1 MEKKDK
7 ILVPWDFT
15 PVAENALKHAI
26 NIANS
31 VNNEIVLL
39 HIVKKEKD
47 IPSIL
52 EDLNKI
58 AELESKSTGIIINA
72 LVRDGNI
79 FTTIGEVAD
88 EIGVMLVVMG
98 THGIKG
104 MQKLTGS
111 WALKVIANSRVPF
124 MVVQSAPINSGIH
137 NIVVPIDHSVES
149 KQKLKYIEFLSHYFN
164 LKVNLYTYEY
174 SDIKLITKTKA
185 NITFAKKYL
194 KEKNIDFE
202 VRISSNKGPL
212 WKQTIEFAEE
222 INADMILI
230 MTTREITATDFV
242 FGANEQQVIANN
254 SKIPVMAIN
263 PKSFGIGGGITF

>member
-26 NIANS
+26 NMANS

-39 HIVKKEKD
+39 HIVKKEKE
-47 IPSIL
+47 IPSAL

-58 AELESKSTGIIINA
+58 AQLESKTSGIVINA
-72 LVRDGNI
+72 LVREGNI
-79 FTTIGEVAD
+79 FTAIGDVAG
-88 EIGVMLVVMG
+88 EIGIMLVVMG

-111 WALKVIANSRVPF
+111 WALKVIANSKVPYL
-124 MVVQSAPINSGIH
+124 VVQDAPRKPEIN
-137 NIVVPIDHSVES
+137 NIVVPIDYSTEN
-149 KQKLKYIEFLSHYFN
+149 KQKLKWAEFLSRYFN
-164 LKVNLYTYEY
+164 LKVNLFMYEY
-174 SDIKLITKTKA
+174 SDSTFATKTKV
-185 NITFAKKYL
+185 NMTFSKKYF
-194 KEKNIDFE
+194 KEKNIDFG
-202 VRISSNKGPL
+202 VQISKAKGPF

-222 INADMILI
+222 IDADMILI
-230 MTTREITATDFV
+230 MTTRNIGFSDFV
-242 FGANEQQVIANN
+242 FGADEQQVIANN
-254 SKIPVMAIN
+254 SKIAVMTVN

>member
-47 IPSIL
+47 IPSSL

-58 AELESKSTGIIINA
+58 AELESKTSGIIINA

-79 FTTIGEVAD
+79 FTAIGKVAD

-124 MVVQSAPINSGIH
+124 MVVQSSPVNSKIQD
-137 NIVVPIDHSVES
+137 IVVPIDYSLEN
-149 KQKLKYIEFLSHYFN
+149 KQKLKYAEFLSRYFH
-164 LKVNLYTYEY
+164 LKVNLYMYEY
-174 SDIKLITKTKA
+174 SDTEFIKKTKV
-185 NITFAKKYL
+185 NLNFAKKFL
-194 KEKNIDFE
+194 KEKNIDYE
-202 VRISSNKGPL
+202 VHVSTNKGPL
-212 WKQTIEFAEE
+212 WKQTIEFSEK
-222 INADMILI
+222 IDADMILI
-230 MTTREITATDFV
+230 MTTRDISATDFV

-263 PKSFGIGGGITF
+263 PKSFGIGGGIIF

>member
-26 NIANS
+26 NMANS

-47 IPSIL
+47 IPSAL

-58 AELESKSTGIIINA
+58 AELESKTSGIVINA
-72 LVRDGNI
+72 LVREGNI
-79 FTTIGEVAD
+79 FTAIGEVAD

-111 WALKVIANSRVPF
+111 WALKVIANSKVPF
-124 MVVQSAPINSGIH
+124 MVVQAPPHKPEIN
-137 NIVVPIDHSVES
+137 NIVVPIDYSVEN
-149 KQKLKYIEFLSHYFN
+149 KQKLKYAEFLSRYFH
-164 LKVNLYTYEY
+164 LKVNLYMYEY
-174 SDIKLITKTKA
+174 SDSTFKTKTKA
-185 NITFAKKYL
+185 NMAFAKKYL
-194 KEKNIDFE
+194 KEKNIEFE
-202 VRISSNKGPL
+202 VHISLAKGPL

-222 INADMILI
+222 IDADMIMI
-230 MTTREITATDFV
+230 MTTKDIGPTDFV
-242 FGANEQQVIANN
+242 FGADEQQVIANN
-254 SKIPVMAIN
+254 SKIAVMAVN

>member
-26 NIANS
+26 NMANS

-39 HIVKKEKD
+39 HIVKREKD
-47 IPSIL
+47 ILSAL

-58 AELESKSTGIIINA
+58 AELESKTSGIVINA
-72 LVRDGNI
+72 LAREGNI
-79 FTTIGEVAD
+79 FTAIGNVAEEVGA
-88 EIGVMLVVMG
+88 MLVVMG

-111 WALKVIANSRVPF
+111 WALKVIANSKVPY
-124 MVVQSAPINSGIH
+124 MVVQDAPHNPEINKV
-137 NIVVPIDHSVES
+137 VVPIDFSVEN
-149 KQKLKYIEFLSHYFN
+149 KQKLKWARFLSHYFH
-164 LKVNLYTYEY
+164 LKVNLFMYEY
-174 SDIKLITKTKA
+174 SDEKLIQRTKA
-185 NITFAKKYL
+185 NMIYAKKYL
-194 KEKNIDFE
+194 KEKNIEFD
-202 VRISSNKGPL
+202 VNIATSKGPL
-212 WKQTIEFAEE
+212 WKQIIEFSEE

-230 MTTREITATDFV
+230 MTTKDIRPADYV
-242 FGANEQQVIANN
+242 FGADEQQVIANN
-254 SKIPVMAIN
+254 SKIPVMAVN